1 MNVSDGNWEIS
12 TAKDTDIFSEDP
24 TLLNNS
30 TQHSLQIGYA
40 LIIKGKLQSNKII
53 QMYVQTADFSSFA
66 PCKVIALC
74 ILCFCA
80 YSKSKSI
87 DQVP

>member
-1 MNVSDGNWEIS
+1 MNVSDGSWEIS

-53 QMYVQTADFSSFA
+53 
-66 PCKVIALC
+66 
-74 ILCFCA
+74 
-80 YSKSKSI
+80 
-87 DQVP
+87 